1 MWPSSPRGEM
11 DATKQFHHQA
21 WNFGYFFTLIWKLK
35 SKKSGVVDGGGS
47 MASMESDISFMM
59 KVGKPEEKAAFK
71 SRKKKKKS
79 HHEKTPRLHFQF
91 THTFTTWSTAIM
103 WPLTLAGGPPLLL
116 FCLFRVNNLTAVARQ
131 QWNLKLSSAAEPRFI
146 STSSSSK
153 SQSGASPKIAPFCH
167 IKLSLA
173 CLKWLMLYRLFP
185 NNGEGVV
192 GGKNDYLRRLHFRPP
207 TGGEKTCKFS
217 VWMLTV
223 SYWKVK

>member
-1 MWPSSPRGEM
+1 
-11 DATKQFHHQA
+11 
-21 WNFGYFFTLIWKLK
+21 
-35 SKKSGVVDGGGS
+35 
-47 MASMESDISFMM
+47 
-59 KVGKPEEKAAFK
+59 
-71 SRKKKKKS
+71 
-79 HHEKTPRLHFQF
+79 
-91 THTFTTWSTAIM
+91 M

-207 TGGEKTCKFS
+207 TGGGKKHVNSRCECWQFHTEKWNNTPGLKVGRPWGCCNSTWEPPDKKKTLTYAHLMWWNNLIIVTRCQNRSAEQFALFFTKLTS
-217 VWMLTV
+217 VQ
-223 SYWKVK
+223 